1 MQKEKSSKV
10 NSIQGILG
18 MINKEK
24 TNTSELIAKIKKEA
38 ERKHPIKKPEE
49 IENDDMEK

>member
-1 MQKEKSSKV
+1 MKKEKSSNV
-10 NSIQGILG
+10 NSIQEILG

-38 ERKHPIKKPEE
+38 ERKYPIKKPEE
-49 IENDDMEK
+49 IANDDMEK